1 MTAEQWQIALRIY
14 STAQEIALEERR
26 AFIDS
31 VTVDPEVVQQVL
43 DLLETDFGTRSAVIS
58 VDRTGTRTGR
68 YEIGKL
74 LGRGAVWAR
83 LCCARYRT
91 GHSSAEVSAF
101 RS

>member
-43 DLLETDFGTRSAVIS
+43 DLLETGLETDFGTRSAVIS

-83 LCCARYRT
+83 FMLRAIPNWT
-91 GHSSAEVSAF
+91 GQ
-101 RS
+101 